1 MEETVSTRPAKP
13 ADLAGVIEFL
23 QPFVDQQYILPRSSV
38 QLELLLRHAFVAE
51 LAGAIVGFAAVEIYS
66 KKLAEIQC
74 LAVSESCRR
83 QGVGK
88 QLVKSCVARATE
100 ENVREVMAITSS
112 KDLFQHCGFDYA
124 LPGQKRALFVQTSDD

>member
-74 LAVSESCRR
+74 LAVSESCRSTAVLTTR
-83 QGVGK
+83 
-88 QLVKSCVARATE
+88 CRARREHCLCKPATISE
-100 ENVREVMAITSS
+100 LA
-112 KDLFQHCGFDYA
+112 Y
-124 LPGQKRALFVQTSDD
+124 